1 MLKIELWRFKVMSRK
16 KEYVEE
22 KLLPLKVSEDGSLY
36 VEGVKNSSALS
47 IEIVNK
53 KVYLN
58 CIIHNEYISEDD
70 MLIEQ
75 DDDEYIDTE
84 NPSFYSLGNGGR
96 RKLKLQPND
105 EEEYPYVNDYDRTE
119 LTEIFKK

>member
-1 MLKIELWRFKVMSRK
+1 MSRK